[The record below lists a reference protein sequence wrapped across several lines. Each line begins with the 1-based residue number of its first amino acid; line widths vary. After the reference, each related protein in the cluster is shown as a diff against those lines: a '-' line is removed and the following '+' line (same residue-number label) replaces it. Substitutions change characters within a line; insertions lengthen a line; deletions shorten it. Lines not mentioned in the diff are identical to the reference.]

1 MKKERDRI
9 IIAEGRTMTHVD
21 GDVYFDAENHLYAHV
36 LKSGALLEVPGVS
49 HIIRAGGAIHESR
62 APRRIMERAMD
73 RGSAVHRACHLDVI
87 GELDETGLRE
97 DVKPY
102 LAAFRK
108 WRADEKPVIVASEV
122 PMYDPIHDI
131 AGTADL
137 ILKNKYEDVCDIKS
151 GPFQDWHL
159 FQFAGY
165 GIIRYSKDWLKHGL
179 AGLYLTKRATYDYIP
194 VPIHKQI
201 AAGAEF
207 LRMVKTCNEKRHSLF
222 GGE

>member
-1 MKKERDRI
+1 
-9 IIAEGRTMTHVD
+9 MTHVD
-21 GDVYFDAENHLYAHV
+21 GDVYFCAEDHLYAHV

-49 HIIRAGGAIHESR
+49 NILRAGGAIPESR
-62 APRRIMERAMD
+62 IPRGIMERAMN

-102 LAAFRK
+102 LVAFRK
-108 WRADEKPVIVASEV
+108 WRQDEKPVIVASEV

-137 ILKNKYEDVCDIKS
+137 FIKLPKTPKREDCIDIKS
-151 GPFQDWHL
+151 GKWADWHL
-159 FQFAGY
+159 YQLSGY
-165 GIIRYSKDWLKHGL
+165 GIIKYRKDWLRHGL
-179 AGLYLTKRATYDYIP
+179 AGLYLRDDETYKYEP
-194 VPIHKQI
+194 MTVTNQI
-201 AAGAEF
+201 FCGAEF

-222 GGE
+222 GEV

>member
-9 IIAEGRTMTHVD
+9 IIAEGRTMTHVAD
-21 GDVYFDAENHLYAHV
+21 DVYFCAEDHLYAHV

-49 HIIRAGGAIHESR
+49 HILRAGGAIPESR
-62 APRRIMERAMD
+62 APRRVMEHAME
-73 RGSAVHRACHLDVI
+73 RGSAAHRACHLYVI

-97 DVKPY
+97 DIAPY
-102 LAAFRK
+102 LDAFRR
-108 WRADEKPVIVASEV
+108 WREHEKPVIVASEV

-137 ILKNKYEDVCDIKS
+137 IIKDKQEIVCDIKS
-151 GPFQDWHL
+151 GPPQDWHII
-159 FQFAGY
+159 QFAGY
-165 GIIRYSKDWLKHGL
+165 GIIRYGKDWLKHGL
-179 AGLYLTKRATYDYIP
+179 AGLYLTNRATYDYIP

-207 LRMVKTCNEKRHSLF
+207 LRMVKACNDKRHSLF